1 VEARI
6 NLLLGLCENLDEIT
20 SLLGVVCS
28 EECDGSTVSASTTST
43 TNAVDIVLRVVRVVI
58 VEHVSNV
65 ADILKSKG

>member
-1 VEARI
+1 MKLLVVCLYGNGLRI
-6 NLLLGLCENLDEIT
+6 HT
-20 SLLGVVCS
+20 VCS

>member
-1 VEARI
+1 MK
-6 NLLLGLCENLDEIT
+6 LLVICVYGRSAGIHT
-20 SLLGVVCS
+20 VCS
-28 EECDGSTVSASTTST
+28 EEGDGSTVSASTTST